1 MSGRM
6 REDDESGTWAVPGED
21 SHEHPDSL
29 GPEERGEDPDEV
41 PPPSEPK
48 QPAPD

>member
-1 MSGRM
+1 M
-6 REDDESGTWAVPGED
+6 REDDDDEGGTWAVPGKE

-29 GPEERGEDPDEV
+29 SPEERGEDPHDV

-48 QPAPD
+48 GPSPG